1 MKRNLFTSFM
11 LALCLSITA
20 LVLTAC
26 GKSDYD
32 MSGVAFNDITKDYT
46 ASTVILTKND
56 LDGTLP
62 EGVEVSF
69 KYFSDEEKTEEVIA
83 KDAGVY
89 YVTAK
94 FTGDDKHNPIEDKSA
109 KLTINKVDFADVTFN
124 VVGTYTD
131 SDNNKTVVTAKSENE
146 NSVYFEYDAKPFR
159 LSIQNES
166 ITLDSSARTI
176 GYYKSLNEDKTDVLE
191 SSKTTNNVVEKFGDV
206 LYIKVKYQD
215 KNHNPISIIKKISI
229 QKITKEINTYED
241 LVQMNKDIYEI
252 PSPSSRNAFRY
263 LLKQDIDLGGDVWKT
278 ISPIFSKDYFCS
290 EFDGNGH
297 TISNF
302 KITNDSTRYTLTL
315 ADGSQKLVDA
325 HNDPDTKQCV
335 HFGFFGYVAAANIH
349 NLTLENIKVDI
360 DMDEIA
366 KTSSARFCY
375 YGTLMARGESDASG
389 YGVQG
394 NASTTLK
401 DCYANNVTA
410 NIVASKAQIGGII
423 GYDHNKN
430 TETTIYSREN
440 LNVNNFNIKI
450 KKGITL
456 NDRLTFG
463 GIVSEPQSGDVT
475 IYKDC
480 SVTNSSVKIEA
491 FQNDDNTNESS
502 YGSMPVSIGTIFGWD
517 KSGTQDVKIE
527 NCHGDLDIEVYIKDA
542 SQLQYNGIYGAKSD
556 TIHIDQLS
564 SATNTIKKYYLGVL
578 VQE

>member
-11 LALCLSITA
+11 LALCLGLSA

-26 GKSDYD
+26 GKTDYD

-46 ASTVILTKND
+46 ESTVILTEKD
-56 LDGTLP
+56 LEGTLP

-69 KYFSDEEKTEEVIA
+69 EYFSDEERTQTIIA
-83 KDAGVY
+83 KDAGIY
-89 YVTAK
+89 YITAK
-94 FTGDDKHNPIEDKSA
+94 FTGDDKHNPIQDKYA
-109 KLTINKVDFADVTFN
+109 TLTINKVNFSNVTFDIA
-124 VVGTYTD
+124 GTYTD
-131 SDNNKTVVTAKSENE
+131 STNNKVTVVAKSENE
-146 NSVYFEYDAKPFR
+146 NNVYFEYNAEQFR

-166 ITLDSSARTI
+166 ISSDAITREI

-206 LYIKVKYQD
+206 LYIKVKYED
-215 KNHNPISIIKKISI
+215 KNHNPISIIKRISI
-229 QKITKEINTYED
+229 EKITKEINTYED
-241 LVQMNKDIYEI
+241 LIQMNKDIYEI

-263 LLKQDIDLGGDVWKT
+263 LLKQDIDLGGEVWNT
-278 ISPIFSKDYFCS
+278 ISPVFGKDYFCS

-297 TISNF
+297 KISNF
-302 KITNDSTRYTLTL
+302 KITNDSTKYTLTL
-315 ADGSQKLVDA
+315 ANNKTVTVNAQKTTD
-325 HNDPDTKQCV
+325 QCI
-335 HFGFFGYVAAANIH
+335 HFGFFGYIAAANIH
-349 NLTLENIKVDI
+349 DLTLDNIIVDI
-360 DMDEIA
+360 NMDEISKTPDAA
-366 KTSSARFCY
+366 KYCY
-375 YGTLMARGESDASG
+375 YGTLMARGESDASA
-389 YGVQG
+389 YGIQG

-401 DCYANNVTA
+401 DCNVNNVTA
-410 NIVASKAQIGGII
+410 NIIASKAQIGGIV

-430 TETTIYSREN
+430 TETTTYSREN

-450 KKGITL
+450 KKGTTL

-463 GIVSEPQSGDVT
+463 GIVGEPQGGDVT

-502 YGSMPVSIGTIFGWD
+502 YGSKPVSIGTIFGWD

-527 NCHGDLDIEVYIKDA
+527 NCHGNLDIEVYVKDA

>member
-46 ASTVILTKND
+46 ESTVILTKND
-56 LDGTLP
+56 LEGTLP

-456 NDRLTFG
+456 NDRLTLELL
-463 GIVSEPQSGDVT
+463 VSHKV
-475 IYKDC
+475 
-480 SVTNSSVKIEA
+480 V
-491 FQNDDNTNESS
+491 
-502 YGSMPVSIGTIFGWD
+502 M
-517 KSGTQDVKIE
+517 
-527 NCHGDLDIEVYIKDA
+527 
-542 SQLQYNGIYGAKSD
+542 
-556 TIHIDQLS
+556 
-564 SATNTIKKYYLGVL
+564 
-578 VQE
+578 